1 MKNAGLLGAIR
12 EAFQSKALSFA
23 LDAKIVNQVV
33 VAE

>member
-23 LDAKIVNQVV
+23 SDVRPVNQVV